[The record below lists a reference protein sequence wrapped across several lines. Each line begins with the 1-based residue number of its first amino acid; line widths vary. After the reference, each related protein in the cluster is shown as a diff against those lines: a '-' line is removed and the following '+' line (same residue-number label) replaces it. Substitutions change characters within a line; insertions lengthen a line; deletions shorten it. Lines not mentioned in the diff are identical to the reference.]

1 MKVKMFCVGM
11 ALFLPSMISA
21 QNLVSQNGDD
31 RLYNTGLEL
40 LQHGEYGAA
49 RQNFSELIAL
59 GTASDLRLADA
70 QYYEAF
76 CALNLYHGDGTKKIE
91 DFVDR
96 YPSHPRSATAYYDLA
111 NFFYAE
117 KNYSRASTYF
127 KKANFPSLSG
137 EQQLTGRFHW
147 GYSLFNLRK
156 MDEALTQFNFSKSL
170 GGQFGPAASYYA
182 GFIELEKAD
191 YENAITD
198 LQRAAKSSAYAAIV
212 PHLIAAAYYRQGKY
226 DDLLNYTAS
235 LKGQEGLANP
245 EEISLYNAE
254 AHFKKANY
262 TKAVEGYQASLKANP
277 SKAAKGVLLRAGFS
291 FYSLGQDNEAVQ
303 YLKSAA
309 SDRDSV
315 GFYASYYLG
324 AAYLR
329 QNQKPLALTAF
340 QNAGKF
346 ESDLQIAEESQ
357 FQQAKIL
364 YDLGRPDE
372 SIEALEK
379 FIRLYPSSSHTM
391 EVKEIL
397 SQAYVN
403 ANNYNKAIAYIE
415 SMPSRSAAVNRAYQK
430 ATLLKGIEL
439 FNMDLYAEAVSA
451 FEKSLQYPQDK
462 AYVAEASFW
471 NGEAYSMGRKYEQA
485 AENYLRII
493 GLSNYQNEEMIP
505 RTRYGLGYAYFNQ
518 QQYDRALYNFKEF
531 VNKGSKNP
539 YYPDGLIRLADC
551 HYVTKNYGEALR
563 YYQQVLQ
570 FNSPDKDYAQ
580 LQAGVI
586 LGIQRNYG
594 QAAVALDAVIRN
606 YPQSRFFDE
615 AMFQRA
621 QLDFEEGK
629 YAAAV
634 SGYSRLIQTN
644 KPSKFLPYAYLRRAT
659 SNFNLKAFDKTIAD
673 YIFILN
679 EFPDHA
685 VANDVLLPLQ
695 ESLNLAGRSAE
706 FDDHLAKFKTANPE
720 ARGLESVEFETAK
733 NLYFNQEYQRAI
745 TRLSDYAT
753 AYPQSAR
760 LNEAL
765 YYQAES
771 YYRLKDYP
779 RALEIH
785 RSLSSDF
792 TFSLASRV
800 TVRIAEL
807 EYKLGHYEKAIV
819 VFQQLAQIAT
829 NKKEQFSAWSGLM
842 ESHYMLANYDSAD
855 AYAKIILE
863 NGNVN
868 AGAQNKA
875 SLFLGKS
882 AMTRGDYELA
892 KDEFLSALNTAHD
905 EYGAE
910 AKYLLGEIFFLEKN
924 YKQCYETLIGLNTD
938 FAAYTEWVGK
948 SYLLL
953 SDNFVAMGDLFQA
966 KGTLQS
972 LIENFPLEHIKLL
985 ATEKLKQL
993 EKEERQQKEEL
1004 SEKDSLSNKNK

>member
-1 MKVKMFCVGM
+1 MKVKFLCTGM
-11 ALFLPSMISA
+11 VLFLPFMVCA
-21 QNLVSQNGDD
+21 QNLVSQNRED
-31 RLYNTGLEL
+31 RLYHTGLEL

-49 RQNFSELIAL
+49 RQNFSELISL
-59 GTASDLRLADA
+59 GTASALRLADA
-70 QYYEAF
+70 QYFEAF
-76 CALNLYHGDGTKKIE
+76 CALNLYHADGTKKIE
-91 DFVDR
+91 DFVSSN
-96 YPSHPRSATAYYDLA
+96 PSHPRSATAYYDLA
-111 NFFYAE
+111 SFFYTE
-117 KNYSRASTYF
+117 KNYTRAATYF
-127 KKANFPSLSG
+127 KKVSFPSLSG
-137 EQQLTGRFHW
+137 DQQNTGRFHW

-156 MDEALTQFNFSKSL
+156 LDEALSQFNFSKSL
-170 GGQFGPAASYYA
+170 GGQFGPASSYYA
-182 GFIELEKAD
+182 GFIELEKGD
-191 YENAITD
+191 YENAVTD
-198 LQRAAKSSAYAAIV
+198 LQRAAGSSAYASIV

-226 DDLLNYTAS
+226 DDLLNYTTS
-235 LKGQEGLANP
+235 LRGKEDLANP
-245 EEISLYNAE
+245 EEIALYNAE
-254 AHFKKANY
+254 AYFKKTNY
-262 TKAVEGYQASLKANP
+262 TKAVEGYQAYLESNP
-277 SKAAKGVLLRAGFS
+277 SKSEKGVLLRAGFS
-291 FYSLGQDNEAVQ
+291 FYNLGQDDHAIRH
-303 YLKSAA
+303 LKNAA
-309 SDRDSV
+309 SDKDSV

-329 QNQKPLALTAF
+329 QNQKPLALIAF

-346 ESDLQIAEESQ
+346 EGDLQIAQESH

-372 SIEALEK
+372 SIGALEK
-379 FIRLYPSSSHTM
+379 FLSLYPASNHIT

-415 SMPSRSAAVNRAYQK
+415 SMPSRSPAVNRAYQK

-439 FNMDLYAEAVSA
+439 FNMDLYAEAVIA

-471 NGEAYSMGRKYEQA
+471 NGEAYSIGRKYAQA
-485 AENYLRII
+485 AENYLRIT
-493 GLSNYQNEEMIP
+493 GLSNYQNEEMIV
-505 RTRYGLGYAYFNQ
+505 RARYGLGYAYFNQ
-518 QQYDRALYNFKEF
+518 QQYELALYNFKEF
-531 VNKGSKNP
+531 VNKGAKNP
-539 YYPDGLIRLADC
+539 NYPDGLIRLADC
-551 HYVTKNYGEALR
+551 YYVTKSYSDALG
-563 YYQQVLQ
+563 YYQKLLQ

-606 YPQSRFFDE
+606 YPQSRFIDE

-621 QLDFEEGK
+621 QLDFEKGK

-634 SGYSRLIQTN
+634 SGFSRLIQAN
-644 KPSKFLPYAYLRRAT
+644 KPSRFLPYAYLRRAT
-659 SNFNLKAFDKTIAD
+659 SNFNLKEFDKTIAD

-679 EFPDHA
+679 EFPDHS

-706 FDDHLAKFKTANPE
+706 FDDHLAKFKSANPE
-720 ARGLESVEFETAK
+720 AKGLESVEFETAK
-733 NLYFNQEYQRAI
+733 NIYFNQEYQRAI
-745 TRLSDYAT
+745 TRLSDYAK

-760 LNEAL
+760 LSEAR
-765 YYQAES
+765 YYEAEA

-785 RSLSSDF
+785 RGLTSDF

-800 TVRIAEL
+800 IARIAEL
-807 EYKLGHYEKAIV
+807 EYKLGHYEKAV
-819 VFQQLAQIAT
+819 TVFRQLAQLAT
-829 NKKEQFSAWSGLM
+829 NKKDQFNAWSGLM
-842 ESHYMLANYDSAD
+842 ESYYMLANYDSAD
-855 AYAKIILE
+855 AYATIILE
-863 NGNVN
+863 KGNVN

-882 AMTRGDYELA
+882 AMTRGDYDLA
-892 KDEFLSALNTAHD
+892 KDEFLNTLNTARD
-905 EYGAE
+905 EHGAE
-910 AKYLLGEIFFLEKN
+910 AKYLLGEIFFLERN
-924 YKQCYETLIGLNTD
+924 YRQCYETLIGLNTD

-972 LIENFPLEHIKLL
+972 LIENFPLEHIKLQ
-985 ATEKLKQL
+985 ASEKLKVL
-993 EKEERQQKEEL
+993 EKEERSQEEKAL
-1004 SEKDSLSNKNK
+1004 EMDSLSNKNE

>member
-1 MKVKMFCVGM
+1 MKVKFLCAGM
-11 ALFLPSMISA
+11 VLFLPLMVCA
-21 QNLVSQNGDD
+21 QNLVSQNRED

-49 RQNFSELIAL
+49 RQNFKEFLSLETVS
-59 GTASDLRLADA
+59 GLRKADA

-76 CALNLYHGDGTKKIE
+76 CALNLYHADGEKMIA
-91 DFVDR
+91 DFVAGNPD
-96 YPSHPRSATAYYDLA
+96 HPRAATAYYDLA

-127 KKANFPSLSG
+127 KKVNFPSLTG
-137 EQQLTGRFHW
+137 DQQNTGRFHW
-147 GYSLFNLRK
+147 GYSFFNLRK
-156 MDEALTQFNFSKSL
+156 LDDALEQFNFSKSL
-170 GGQFGPAASYYA
+170 GGQFGPASSYYA
-182 GFIELEKAD
+182 GFIELGKGD
-191 YENAITD
+191 YDNALVD
-198 LQRAAKSSAYAAIV
+198 LQRAEKSSAYANIV
-212 PHLIAAAYYRQGKY
+212 PQLIAAAYYRQGKY
-226 DDLLNYTAS
+226 DELLNYTAS
-235 LKGQEGLANP
+235 LHNKEGLANP
-245 EEISLYNAE
+245 AEMALYTAE
-254 AHFKKANY
+254 AYFKKMNY
-262 TKAVEGYQASLKANP
+262 QKAMEGYQTYLEADQ
-277 SKAAKGVLLRAGFS
+277 SKADKGLLLRAGFS
-291 FYSLGQDNEAVQ
+291 AYSLNQDEQAIQ
-303 YLKSAA
+303 YLKNSA
-309 SDRDSV
+309 SDKDSA

-324 AAYLR
+324 AIYLR
-329 QNQKPLALTAF
+329 QNQKPMALTAF
-340 QNAGKF
+340 QNAAKF
-346 ESDLQIAEESQ
+346 KADLNMAEESH

-379 FIRLYPSSSHTM
+379 FISVYPSSPHGN
-391 EVKEIL
+391 EAKEIL

-415 SMPSRSAAVNRAYQK
+415 SMPSRSQAVDRAYQK

-439 FNMDLYAEAVSA
+439 FNREAYAEAVAA
-451 FEKSLQYPQDK
+451 FEKSLQYPRDNL
-462 AYVAEASFW
+462 YVAEASFW
-471 NGEAYSMGRKYEQA
+471 NGEAYSIGRKYEQA

-493 GLSNYQNEEMIP
+493 GLPNYKNEEMVV
-505 RTRYGLGYAYFNQ
+505 RARYGLGYAYFNQ

-531 VNKGSKNP
+531 VNKGAKNP
-539 YYPDGLIRLADC
+539 YYSDGMIRLADC
-551 HYVTKNYGEALR
+551 YYVTKSYGDALINY
-563 YYQQVLQ
+563 QKVLQ
-570 FNSPDKDYAQ
+570 LNSPDKDYAQ

-606 YPQSRFFDE
+606 YPQSRFIDE

-634 SGYSRLIQTN
+634 SGFSRLIQAN
-644 KPSKFLPYAYLRRAT
+644 RPSKFIPYAYLRRAT
-659 SNFNLKAFDKTIAD
+659 SNFNLKEFDKTIAD

-679 EFPDHA
+679 EFSDHT
-685 VANDVLLPLQ
+685 VASDVLLPLQ

-706 FDDHLAKFKTANPE
+706 FDGYLAKFKSANPD

-745 TRLSDYAT
+745 ARLSDYVK
-753 AYPQSAR
+753 AYPQSLR
-760 LNEAL
+760 LSEAL

-771 YYRLKDYP
+771 YYRLKDYT
-779 RALEIH
+779 RSLEIH
-785 RSLSSDF
+785 QSLSSDF

-800 TVRIAEL
+800 TARIAEL
-807 EYKLGHYEKAIV
+807 EYKLGHYEKAIP
-819 VFQQLAQIAT
+819 VFHQLARIAT
-829 NKKEQFSAWSGLM
+829 NKKEQFNAWSGLM
-842 ESHYMLANYDSAD
+842 ESYFMLANYDSAD
-855 AYAKIILE
+855 AYATRILE

-882 AMTRGDYELA
+882 AMARGDHELA
-892 KDEFLSALNTAHD
+892 KDEFISTLNTARD

-910 AKYLLGEIFFLEKN
+910 AKYLLGEIFFMEKN
-924 YKQCYETLIGLNTD
+924 YRQCYETLIGLNTD
-938 FAAYTEWVGK
+938 FSAYTDWVGK

-972 LIENFPLEHIKLL
+972 LIANFPLEHIKLQ
-985 ATEKLKQL
+985 ATEKLKLL
-993 EKEERQQKEEL
+993 EESERSQVEEALET
-1004 SEKDSLSNKNK
+1004 DSLSNKN